1 MFFSFKAFYYVFNI
15 GIVSLS
21 VASSVY
27 VLNLHFRGHKYSPV
41 PDWIKKILF
50 IKTTED
56 IGINLIKIKNFKKG
70 FRSTALN
77 KPSTLSLKA
86 LEGYYHLKNRK
97 KSFAKGKVFNESDLN
112 KKNNYNHVPN
122 DLNDKIL
129 SLNNNNLSNKTDTK
143 FKNLSDASMN
153 QLNDQHLINKNIEKI
168 LKITKLSAELFERNY
183 IKTVFKQIISDEW
196 KYVAARF
203 DFFLFIFAL
212 FIVIGTPILLFGKYA
227 KRDFYKDL
235 KCGCDV

>member
-1 MFFSFKAFYYVFNI
+1 M
-15 GIVSLS
+15 
-21 VASSVY
+21 
-27 VLNLHFRGHKYSPV
+27 NLHFRGHKYSPV
-41 PDWIKKILF
+41 PDWIKKLLF
-50 IKTTED
+50 INTTED
-56 IGINLIKIKNFKKG
+56 IGINLIKIKNLKKG

-77 KPSTLSLKA
+77 NTSTLSLKA
-86 LEGYYHLKNRK
+86 LEDYYHLNNRK
-97 KSFAKGKVFNESDLN
+97 KTFAKGKVFNESHLS
-112 KKNNYNHVPN
+112 KKPKHDHVPN
-122 DLNDKIL
+122 DSNGKIL
-129 SLNNNNLSNKTDTK
+129 YLNNNSSNKTVAK
-143 FKNLSDASMN
+143 LKNSSNGSMN
-153 QLNDQHLINKNIEKI
+153 PLSDQHLINANIEKI

-183 IKTVFKQIISDEW
+183 VKTVFKQIISDEW